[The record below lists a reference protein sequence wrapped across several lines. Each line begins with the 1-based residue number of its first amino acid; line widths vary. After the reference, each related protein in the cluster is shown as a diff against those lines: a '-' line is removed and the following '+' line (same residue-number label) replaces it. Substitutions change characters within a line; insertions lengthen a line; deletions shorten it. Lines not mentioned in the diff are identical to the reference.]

1 MEWLRTR
8 SDRTWAAA
16 GYYAYCWDSQ
26 TVGRCYAAAVFAIG
40 GMDDDR
46 RVGDVVYG
54 STIEET
60 LRRAV
65 LAYDARAILPDAAM

>member
-1 MEWLRTR
+1 
-8 SDRTWAAA
+8 
-16 GYYAYCWDSQ
+16 
-26 TVGRCYAAAVFAIG
+26 
-40 GMDDDR
+40 MDDDR